1 MYLIIFLGVT
11 ILSWV
16 VQANLQSKFKKY
28 SQVPLNGGMTGREVA
43 EKMLRDNGIYNV
55 SVICTPGY
63 LTDHY
68 NPTNGTVNLSESV
81 YHSNS
86 VAAAAVAAH
95 ECGHAVQHAVA
106 YGPLQL
112 RSALVPVVSFA
123 SNTVQWVLLAGI
135 LLVEVFPA
143 LLLIGIGLFALTT
156 LFSFVTLPVEIDASR
171 RATQW
176 LSSAGITSPYN
187 HQMAVSALSS
197 AAYTYVV
204 AAIGSLATLLYY
216 VMIFLGRRD

>member
-55 SVICTPGY
+55 TVTCTPGH

-106 YGPLQL
+106 YAPLQL

-156 LFSFVTLPVEIDASR
+156 IFSFVTLPVEIDASR

-176 LSSAGITSPYN
+176 LRSAGITSPYN